1 MEPLSEEI
9 TQPKRRTVHF
19 LIQGQFGNNFF
30 QYLAGEIIKK
40 IYGYDEVKPTFFI
53 NLEFNTVIDDA
64 AYKKIILAYM
74 SGHTSEIDRLIAARH
89 TVQMEHEMSFNF
101 LLQF

>member
-1 MEPLSEEI
+1 MEPLSEESTAPLSEESI
-9 TQPKRRTVHF
+9 LPKKRTVHF

-40 IYGYDEVKPTFFI
+40 IYGYDDVKPTFFI

-64 AYKKIILAYM
+64 AYKKIILA
-74 SGHTSEIDRLIAARH
+74 
-89 TVQMEHEMSFNF
+89 
-101 LLQF
+101 